1 MKKEANDLSLE
12 RDQYVKLAA
21 ERLTLTKF
29 GLERF
34 STDNE
39 LTKFYT
45 GLPTAENMIYCFATK
60 ANENR
65 RSSHTMQ
72 IIDEM
77 FMFLVRIKLGLFV
90 QDLAFRF
97 QLHISTVSRKLKTWV
112 NYLYFLLG
120 TQPIWPSRQEIN
132 ACMPDEFKELYYSTR
147 VILDCT
153 EVFVQTP
160 SSLCLLYTSPSP
172 RDA

>member
-1 MKKEANDLSLE
+1 
-12 RDQYVKLAA
+12 
-21 ERLTLTKF
+21 
-29 GLERF
+29 
-34 STDNE
+34 
-39 LTKFYT
+39 
-45 GLPTAENMIYCFATK
+45 
-60 ANENR
+60 
-65 RSSHTMQ
+65 MQ

-160 SSLCLLYTSPSP
+160 SSLLLQSQLYSQKKATLHLSADGAMTFVSSLYTRAISDKEITRCSRILDPLENNDSVLA
-172 RDA
+172 DKGFNI